1 MTIYKNVDDIIM
13 YGTGTGGTGTGGTGT
28 GGTGTGVTGD
38 RGPQGPPGPPGPPGA
53 DGGEDSDSHLLF
65 NYRIGLLE
73 DAPKASIFYKSAELP
88 LKDYVDGEMLTIV
101 YTMDYGPLRIIMKA
115 RDTETGFI
123 YTVNPGKDYG
133 FNFRYRIN
141 FGLEIAVGNNGIW
154 LMTNDGQARN
164 ILTHQRRDRFNI
176 YAILEFIPFTSDL
189 PQPTINQQA
198 PTNDGSLDA

>member
-13 YGTGTGGTGTGGTGT
+13 YGASTGGTGGTGDDSNK
-28 GGTGTGVTGD
+28 GD
-38 RGPQGPPGPPGPPGA
+38 QGETGPPGPPGA
-53 DGGEDSDSHLLF
+53 DGVDSSARITLLTNRVVNLESDSM
-65 NYRIGLLE
+65 
-73 DAPKASIFYKSAELP
+73 APPIFYKSAELP